1 MKYIEPKFDAALLD
15 ATPEEKLDYFQ
26 RKLLGHPHLEQAF
39 NLALDSIEF
48 AAKGEIVAIVGP
60 TGVGTTQLGKK
71 LWRKF
76 RDVATTVDED
86 GRVLPLVPAIGLEA
100 PNQADRIDADYWKRL
115 LAEIMRRGGDLLI
128 DRKIY
133 VPPSEFILTHPIPYA
148 DPLKRGIDTLIRATV
163 SMLEQRQ
170 TKVLLINQAE
180 RLFPESDP
188 AGCVRSQ
195 QILMDLAA
203 QTNTRFVLIGGYQ
216 LVHASCARNNWL
228 RRQHTVHFRRYDR
241 NNKQEYGHFVRSLTN
256 LLACMPTEQRL
267 ENLSEAGAMQLYIS
281 SVGCIGS
288 LKKTLLLAF
297 QHALRTGEAM
307 TENFILQFA
316 THNVVALEIAKEAR
330 MGEHLLMDV
339 TPSEVERVLDAGMP
353 SEVDGAATAPANKL
367 RPKSSVGGQGFYGRR
382 RIGERRSSRD
392 PVGGRDVKKSG

>member
-1 MKYIEPKFDAALLD
+1 MKYIEPKFDPALLD
-15 ATPEEKLDYFQ
+15 ATSEAKLDYFQ

-216 LVHASCARNNWL
+216 LVRASCARNNWL

-241 NNKQEYGHFVRSLTN
+241 NNKQEYGQFVRSLTN

-281 SVGCIGS
+281 SVGCIGT

-307 TENFILQFA
+307 TESFILQFA

-353 SEVDGAATAPANKL
+353 PEVDGAAFVPTQKP
-367 RPKSSVGGQGFYGRR
+367 RPKSSAGGQGFYGRR

-392 PVGGRDVKKSG
+392 PVGGRDVKKNS

>member
-1 MKYIEPKFDAALLD
+1 MKYIEPKFDPALLD
-15 ATPEEKLDYFQ
+15 ATSEEKLDYFQ
-26 RKLLGHPHLEQAF
+26 RKVLGHPHLQQAF

-100 PNQADRIDADYWKRL
+100 PNQAGKIDPDYWKRL

-170 TKVLLINQAE
+170 TKLLLINQAE

-188 AGCVRSQ
+188 AGCMRSQ

-216 LVHASCARNNWL
+216 LVRASCARNNWL

-281 SVGCIGS
+281 SVGCIGT

-307 TENFILQFA
+307 TESFILQFA

-339 TPSEVERVLDAGMP
+339 TQSEVERVLDAGMP
-353 SEVDGAATAPANKL
+353 SEVDGAAVPANKL
-367 RPKSSVGGQGFYGRR
+367 RPKASAGGQGFYGRR

-392 PVGGRDVKKSG
+392 PVGGHDVKTNG

>member
-1 MKYIEPKFDAALLD
+1 MKYIEPKFDSALLD
-15 ATPEEKLDYFQ
+15 ATSEEKLDYFQ

-170 TKVLLINQAE
+170 TKLLLINQAE

-188 AGCVRSQ
+188 AGCMRSQ

-216 LVHASCARNNWL
+216 LVRASCARNNWL

-281 SVGCIGS
+281 SVGCIGT

-307 TENFILQFA
+307 TESFILQFA

-339 TPSEVERVLDAGMP
+339 TQSEVERVLDAGMP
-353 SEVDGAATAPANKL
+353 SEVDGAAVPANKL
-367 RPKSSVGGQGFYGRR
+367 RPKSSAGGQGFYGRR

-392 PVGGRDVKKSG
+392 PVGGRDVKNNG

>member
-1 MKYIEPKFDAALLD
+1 MKYIEPKFDPALLD
-15 ATPEEKLDYFQ
+15 ATSEDKLDYFQ

-100 PNQADRIDADYWKRL
+100 PNQAGKIDPDYWKRL

-170 TKVLLINQAE
+170 TKLLLINQAE

-188 AGCVRSQ
+188 AGCMRSQ

-216 LVHASCARNNWL
+216 LVRVSCARNNWL

-281 SVGCIGS
+281 SVGCIGT

-307 TENFILQFA
+307 TERFILQFA

-339 TPSEVERVLDAGMP
+339 TQSEVERVLDAGMP
-353 SEVDGAATAPANKL
+353 SEVDGAAAPANKP
-367 RPKSSVGGQGFYGRR
+367 RPKSSTGGQGFYGRR

-392 PVGGRDVKKSG
+392 PVGGRDVKNNG

>member
-1 MKYIEPKFDAALLD
+1 MKFIEPKFDSTLLN
-15 ATPEEKLDYFQ
+15 ASSEEKLDYFQ
-26 RKLLGHPHLEQAF
+26 RKVLSHPHLEQSF
-39 NLALDSIEF
+39 NLTLDSIEF

-76 RDVATTVDED
+76 REVATTVDEE
-86 GRVLPLVPAIGLEA
+86 GRDLPLVLAIGVEA

-148 DPLKRGIDTLIRATV
+148 DPLKRGIDTLIRAMV
-163 SMLEQRQ
+163 NMLEQRK

-195 QILMDLAA
+195 QILMDLSA

-216 LVHASCARNNWL
+216 LVRASCAQNNWL

-241 NNKQEYGHFVRSLTN
+241 NNKQEYSHFVRSLTN
-256 LLACMPTEQRL
+256 LLAHMPTEQRL
-267 ENLSEAGAMQLYIS
+267 GNLSETGAMQLYIS
-281 SVGCIGS
+281 SVGCIGT

-307 TENFILQFA
+307 TESFILQFA

-339 TPSEVERVLDAGMP
+339 TSNEVERILDAGMP
-353 SEVDGAATAPANKL
+353 PVVDSSDLPANKPHSKL
-367 RPKSSVGGQGFYGRR
+367 STSGQGFYGRR

-392 PVGGRDVKKSG
+392 PVGRP

>member
-1 MKYIEPKFDAALLD
+1 MKYIEPKFDPALLD
-15 ATPEEKLDYFQ
+15 ATSEEKLDYFR

-76 RDVATTVDED
+76 RDVATTLDED

-115 LAEIMRRGGDLLI
+115 LAEIMRRGGDSLI
-128 DRKIY
+128 DRKLY

-148 DPLKRGIDTLIRATV
+148 DPLKRSIDTLIRATV

-170 TKVLLINQAE
+170 TKVLLINQAA

-216 LVHASCARNNWL
+216 LVRASCARNNWL

-281 SVGCIGS
+281 SVGCIGT

-307 TENFILQFA
+307 TEGFILQFA

-339 TPSEVERVLDAGMP
+339 TPIEVERVLDAGMP
-353 SEVDGAATAPANKL
+353 PEVDGAATAPANKP
-367 RPKSSVGGQGFYGRR
+367 RSKSSAGGQGFYGRR

-392 PVGGRDVKKSG
+392 PVGGRDVKNNG

>member
-1 MKYIEPKFDAALLD
+1 MKYIEPKFDSALLD
-15 ATPEEKLDYFQ
+15 ATSEEKLDYFQ

-100 PNQADRIDADYWKRL
+100 PNQAGKIDPDYWKRL

-170 TKVLLINQAE
+170 TKVLLINQAD

-188 AGCVRSQ
+188 AGCARSQ

-203 QTNTRFVLIGGYQ
+203 QTNTRFVLIAGYQ
-216 LVHASCARNNWL
+216 LVRASCARNNWL

-241 NNKQEYGHFVRSLTN
+241 NNKLEYGHFVRSLTN

-267 ENLSEAGAMQLYIS
+267 EHLSEAGAMQLYIS
-281 SVGCIGS
+281 SVGCVGT
-288 LKKTLLLAF
+288 LKKALLLAF

-307 TENFILQFA
+307 TESFILQFA
-316 THNVVALEIAKEAR
+316 THNVVAMEIAKEAR

-339 TPSEVERVLDAGMP
+339 TQSEVERVLDAGMP
-353 SEVDGAATAPANKL
+353 SEVDGAAVPANKP
-367 RPKSSVGGQGFYGRR
+367 RPKSPAGGQGFYGRR

-392 PVGGRDVKKSG
+392 PVGGRDVKNNG

>member
-1 MKYIEPKFDAALLD
+1 MKFIEPKFDPALLN
-15 ATPEEKLDYFQ
+15 ASSEEQLDYFQ
-26 RKLLGHPHLEQAF
+26 RKVLSHPHLEQSF

-76 RDVATTVDED
+76 RDVETTVDEE
-86 GRVLPLVPAIGLEA
+86 GRSLPLVPAIGVEA

-148 DPLKRGIDTLIRATV
+148 DPLKRGIDTLIRAMV
-163 SMLEQRQ
+163 NMLEQRK

-203 QTNTRFVLIGGYQ
+203 QTKTRFVLIGSYQ
-216 LVHASCARNNWL
+216 LVRASCARNNWL

-267 ENLSEAGAMQLYIS
+267 GNLSETRAMQLYIS
-281 SVGCIGS
+281 SVGCIGT

-307 TENFILQFA
+307 TESFILQFA

-339 TPSEVERVLDAGMP
+339 TSNEVERVLDAGMP
-353 SEVDGAATAPANKL
+353 PVVDSSDVPANKSHA
-367 RPKSSVGGQGFYGRR
+367 KSSVGGQGFYGRR

-392 PVGGRDVKKSG
+392 PVGCHDAKTNG

>member
-1 MKYIEPKFDAALLD
+1 MKYIEPKFDSALLD
-15 ATPEEKLDYFQ
+15 ATSEDKLDYFQ
-26 RKLLGHPHLEQAF
+26 RKLLGHPHLEQAY

-170 TKVLLINQAE
+170 TKLLLINQAD

-188 AGCVRSQ
+188 AGCARSQ
-195 QILMDLAA
+195 QILMDLSA

-216 LVHASCARNNWL
+216 LVRASCARNNWL

-241 NNKQEYGHFVRSLTN
+241 NNKQEYGYFVRSLTN

-281 SVGCIGS
+281 SVGCIGT

-307 TENFILQFA
+307 TESFILPFA

-339 TPSEVERVLDAGMP
+339 TQSEVERVLDAGMP
-353 SEVDGAATAPANKL
+353 SEVDGAAVPANKP
-367 RPKSSVGGQGFYGRR
+367 RPKSPAGGQGFYGRR

-392 PVGGRDVKKSG
+392 PVGGRDVKNNG